1 MNKEEFR
8 NYIIEEFPT
17 VFTTHFAVEML
28 ENILNYAEGMSEIE
42 QYNFLCSMIPQ
53 MSEQEIRKVNY

>member
-17 VFTTHFAVEML
+17 VFITHFAVEML
-28 ENILNYAEGMSEIE
+28 ENILDYADGMEEI
-42 QYNFLCSMIPQ
+42 
-53 MSEQEIRKVNY
+53 